1 MIVGIDV
8 GGTFTDIV
16 FFDGR
21 MLCHEK
27 IPSIPHAPHE
37 AVREGIALLGDRKI
51 TISSKSMVTL
61 AEGDRFYKE
70 TAGGGGW
77 GKKSTK
83 KR

>member
-21 MLCHEK
+21 RLHHEK

-51 TISSKSMVTL
+51 IVTSESTATL
-61 AEGDRFYKE
+61 AEGDRFYIE

-77 GKKSTK
+77 GKKSRV

>member
-21 MLCHEK
+21 RLCHEK

-51 TISSKSMVTL
+51 DCLIHGTTL
-61 AEGDRFYKE
+61 RHTDSGGDSRE
-70 TAGGGGW
+70 VV
-77 GKKSTK
+77 
-83 KR
+83 